1 MDAFHYYD
9 LFATKGTE
17 YLITIVFFLLL
28 IPLWMVLNGKMPV
41 AAKKVKAMAG
51 ALSLGSLTVPQGLF
65 YNTDHTWAFLNTKG
79 LARVGIDDFL
89 RKAVGEVEVNPQ
101 VSAGQTVKKGELMAQ
116 LICGDKTLNVFAP
129 VSGKVTQHNA
139 FAHIPSDQGNP
150 YKNAWLMELKP
161 ENWLAETKSFVF
173 AEKAHEWMKSEIERF
188 RDFVSLT
195 AQKYSPESAMVTL
208 QDGGEPREQI
218 MREMPDEAWD
228 EFQDAFLKAQ
238 A

>member
-9 LFATKGTE
+9 LFATKGIE
-17 YLITIVFFLLL
+17 YLITIVFFLSL
-28 IPLWMVLNGKMPV
+28 IPLWMVLNGKVP
-41 AAKKVKAMAG
+41 AASKKAKAMAG
-51 ALSLGSLTVPQGLF
+51 ALSLGRLTVPEGLF

-89 RKAVGEVEVNPQ
+89 RKAVGEVEVKPE
-101 VSAGQTVKKGELMAQ
+101 VSPGQNIRKGDLMAQ

-129 VSGKVTQHNA
+129 VSGKVMQHNNS
-139 FAHIPSDQGNP
+139 AHIPSDQGNP

-161 ENWLAETKSFVF
+161 ENWLAETNSFVF

-195 AQKYSPESAMVTL
+195 AQKYSPEPAMVAL
-208 QDGGEPREQI
+208 QDGGEPREHV
-218 MREMPDEAWD
+218 MREMSDEAWD
-228 EFQDAFLKAQ
+228 EFQDAFLKAK

>member
-17 YLITIVFFLLL
+17 YLITIVFFLSL

-51 ALSLGSLTVPQGLF
+51 ALSLGRLTVPQGLF

-89 RKAVGEVEVNPQ
+89 RKAIGEVEIKPEVNP
-101 VSAGQTVKKGELMAQ
+101 GQIVKKGELMAQ
-116 LICGDKTLNVFAP
+116 LICGDRTLKVFAP
-129 VSGKVTQHNA
+129 VTGTVMQHNTSE
-139 FAHIPSDQGNP
+139 HIPSDQGDP

-161 ENWLAETKSFVF
+161 ESWLAETKSFVF
-173 AEKAHEWMKSEIERF
+173 AEKAQDWMKSEIERF

-195 AQKYSPESAMVTL
+195 AQKYSPEPAMVTL
-208 QDGGEPREQI
+208 QDGGEPREQV

>member
-9 LFATKGTE
+9 LFATKGIE
-17 YLITIVFFLLL
+17 YLITIVFFLSL
-28 IPLWMVLNGKMPV
+28 IPLWMVLNGKVPV
-41 AAKKVKAMAG
+41 AARKVKAMAG
-51 ALSLGSLTVPQGLF
+51 ALSLGRLAIPQGLF

-89 RKAVGEVEVNPQ
+89 RKAVGEVEVKPE
-101 VSAGQTVKKGELMAQ
+101 VMPGQAIKKGDLMAQ

-129 VSGKVTQHNA
+129 VSGKVMQHNNA
-139 FAHIPSDQGNP
+139 MHIPSDQGNP

-161 ENWLAETKSFVF
+161 ENWFAETQSFVF
-173 AEKAHEWMKSEIERF
+173 AEKAQEWMKSEIERF

-195 AQKYSPESAMVTL
+195 AQKYSPEPAMVAL
-208 QDGGEPREQI
+208 QDGGEPREQV

-228 EFQDAFLKAQ
+228 EFQDAFLKTQ